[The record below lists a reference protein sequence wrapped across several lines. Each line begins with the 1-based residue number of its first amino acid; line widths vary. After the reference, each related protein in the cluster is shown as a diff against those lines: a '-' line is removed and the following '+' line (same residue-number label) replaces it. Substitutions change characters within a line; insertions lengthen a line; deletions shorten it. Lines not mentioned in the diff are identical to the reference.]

1 MRGCVPRVCGGGSG
15 FAAGGCAR
23 AVVVGGGVSLG
34 GKHCISSSSGK
45 QTMRV
50 CLCALLV
57 SHRYRVPP
65 PHDMIGERR
74 RARGTVYLIYERS
87 AKARK
92 GRSIRGRL

>member
-1 MRGCVPRVCGGGSG
+1 
-15 FAAGGCAR
+15 
-23 AVVVGGGVSLG
+23 
-34 GKHCISSSSGK
+34 
-45 QTMRV
+45 MRV